1 MYIPADR
8 KNTKTFEGYTLVL
21 VRNLRY
27 LLRMK
32 LWTEIYVVSEFTLQ
46 SASKNVYIS
55 LFQPAVSVGNVGQL
69 AADLLISTM
78 WLDRCGF
85 IYHDSILPLV
95 GNDPYA
101 HPEADVCK
109 VVTACEGTHT
119 KFYALYEK
127 RELHCF
133 LLSVIQSVL
142 TRRWSW
148 CMCVRGGG

>member
-1 MYIPADR
+1 
-8 KNTKTFEGYTLVL
+8 
-21 VRNLRY
+21 
-27 LLRMK
+27 
-32 LWTEIYVVSEFTLQ
+32 
-46 SASKNVYIS
+46 
-55 LFQPAVSVGNVGQL
+55 
-69 AADLLISTM
+69 M

-127 RELHCF
+127 KGITLF
-133 LLSVIQSVL
+133 SPFGNSVCSYK
-142 TRRWSW
+142 
-148 CMCVRGGG
+148 GGGAGVCVGGGGLIKIYIT

>member
-1 MYIPADR
+1 
-8 KNTKTFEGYTLVL
+8 
-21 VRNLRY
+21 
-27 LLRMK
+27 
-32 LWTEIYVVSEFTLQ
+32 
-46 SASKNVYIS
+46 
-55 LFQPAVSVGNVGQL
+55 
-69 AADLLISTM
+69 M

-127 RELHCF
+127 REFHCF
-133 LLSVIQSVL
+133 LLSVSLFLQGVGAGVFV
-142 TRRWSW
+142 
-148 CMCVRGGG
+148 CVCVRGGGG